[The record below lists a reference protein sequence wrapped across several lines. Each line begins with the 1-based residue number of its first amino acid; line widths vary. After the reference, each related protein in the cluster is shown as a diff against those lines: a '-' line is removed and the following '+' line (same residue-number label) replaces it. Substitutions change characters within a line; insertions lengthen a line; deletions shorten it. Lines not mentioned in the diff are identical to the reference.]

1 MRVMRL
7 GTFKD
12 LYKHQ
17 VASIA
22 SSLIPCDKSSEQIL
36 PRNELS
42 RSMMQL
48 QKATRKMLLPD
59 CVEHLMSKCL
69 WQGNRVDEL
78 KNQSK
83 PVLALL
89 CKIFPPSFTNSG
101 IRCSQPK
108 CFLTLSF
115 GSCPYHHHAHLE
127 FQKHEGMD
135 EPAHV
140 AQDHQFILGKFR

>member
-1 MRVMRL
+1 MGCVCVSKEASSSIYCHGNISLERYSMHVHMQPSWRSHLELPHVRRMRVMRL

-48 QKATRKMLLPD
+48 
-59 CVEHLMSKCL
+59 
-69 WQGNRVDEL
+69 
-78 KNQSK
+78 
-83 PVLALL
+83 
-89 CKIFPPSFTNSG
+89 
-101 IRCSQPK
+101 
-108 CFLTLSF
+108 
-115 GSCPYHHHAHLE
+115 
-127 FQKHEGMD
+127 
-135 EPAHV
+135 
-140 AQDHQFILGKFR
+140 